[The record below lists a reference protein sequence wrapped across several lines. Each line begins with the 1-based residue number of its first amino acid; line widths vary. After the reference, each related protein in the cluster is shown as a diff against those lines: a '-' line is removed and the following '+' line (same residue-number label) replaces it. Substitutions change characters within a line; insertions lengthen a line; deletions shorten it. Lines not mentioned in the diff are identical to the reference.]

1 MVFTMWYNDA
11 DGEASDECS
20 VAEITALV
28 EAGTITDETQ
38 VFVDGMA
45 VRCSFLSLLKG
56 LRAK

>member
-45 VRCSFLSLLKG
+45 VRCSFLSLP
-56 LRAK
+56 